1 MITPADSNAAPA
13 QYNAVAVTSQDIQA
27 PQADL
32 SGAVSAAM
40 SEALSRQPEA
50 LALLSSAQGYGDFDV
65 TGGYT
70 GSWGAVPEPDVAG
83 P

>member
-1 MITPADSNAAPA
+1 MITPADSPAAA
-13 QYNAVAVTSQDIQA
+13 SQYNAVAVQPLDIQA

-40 SEALSRQPEA
+40 SEALSRQPQAEA
-50 LALLSSAQGYGDFDV
+50 VLNSPQGYGDFDV

-70 GSWGAVPEPDVAG
+70 GTWGSAPEPDVAG